1 MRYIHQCTVL
11 FILLLPLLLPRHAA
25 GQAMPMFNDPLKI
38 RQVEMYAERLDFTA
52 QQKEGVLQA
61 YDQYVLAYERV
72 RNGEIQKFEDLVT
85 AFVDRFSF
93 MNFEIPEREEI
104 HEIIS
109 IGKRAMKSI
118 ERVDNSFFDNITGML
133 TENQQRELKRIRN
146 ERLLD
151 AYRIIVLEMLTE
163 MNRSARP
170 NLTQL
175 VQFAVKEESPETT
188 ASLELYEQ
196 KMLRHAEDA
205 IDVIIT
211 VIDLALDIVDEMGLR
226 GMDRE
231 QMFMLF
237 MEEEQI
243 ANLEAKG
250 NILLAPL
257 QKQAF
262 KIGELNWKTWNTID
276 SQIAEE
282 YKRPFAMAY
291 FRKGFRNSVIGYE
304 GLDRRFEKALDL
316 ELLEGEQQQ
325 ELLALRQDYET
336 RSLSL
341 ATKYSKILL
350 NAWESRTIDQ
360 QQGGSSPEF
369 DNSISQSETVRTK
382 LLTTTRSRLDGIL
395 GSSLLSILDDQ
406 KKQTASKN
414 TYYDTSTSTQ
424 SKVVEVKLENLDTP
438 VKATLAGGVSIPRPM
453 GSGFAK
459 DIASQ
464 LGLGDEGED
473 IVNALFSDYRDKYNV
488 YYESMQVESEAFNQ
502 DTSLGIGSRLRKKQ
516 ELTDKAS
523 ETVKTLDAEFF
534 DDLSIVTGSDRSDP
548 IVQMLEQFRMRK
560 RISGTENRYG
570 WGPTNGK
577 ALDLVDVFIIEDEPM
592 AISENSNKKL
602 YQAMLAYHQ
611 QADSLYKEIEE
622 ATYQMN
628 HLSDAMMLT
637 EEMKMSSSR
646 AVDMESKWRE
656 AYAAIRSSRQNLIR
670 SNQEVV
676 STLLSEMPEEDYW
689 SVRMHYVKVAF
700 PKIFKDTGNAKTIL
714 VAAGAIPTLDPA
726 QQGEIARMGE
736 QYRQQYWDLSESMIA
751 LNEAAVL
758 EESGGRMITQ
768 AGIKRRIDEEKL
780 RFERSELNDRIRMR
794 LRMTLNEDQIK
805 NVPGLRPTVTAKA
818 EN

>member
-11 FILLLPLLLPRHAA
+11 FILLSPLLLPRHAA

-38 RQVEMYAERLDFTA
+38 RQVEMYAERLDFTT

-109 IGKRAMKSI
+109 KGKRAMKSI
-118 ERVDNSFFDNITGML
+118 ERVDNTFFDNITGML
-133 TENQQRELKRIRN
+133 TEKQQRELKRIRN
-146 ERLLD
+146 ERHLD
-151 AYRIIVLEMLTE
+151 AYRIIVLEMLTD

-175 VQFAVKEESPETT
+175 VQFAVKAESPETT

-231 QMFMLF
+231 QMFMLV

-291 FRKGFRNSVIGYE
+291 FRKGFRNSVLGYE

-316 ELLEGEQQQ
+316 ELLEEEQQQ

-395 GSSLLSILDDQ
+395 GSSLMSILDDQ

-424 SKVVEVKLENLDTP
+424 SKVVEVQIENLDTP
-438 VKATLAGGVSIPRPM
+438 VKAILAGGVSIPRPM

-473 IVNALFSDYRDKYNV
+473 IVNALFNDYRDKYNV
-488 YYESMQVESEAFNQ
+488 YYESIQVESEAFNQ

-523 ETVKTLDAEFF
+523 ETVKTLDTEFF

-570 WGPTNGK
+570 WGRTNGK

-592 AISENSNKKL
+592 AISEDSNKKL
-602 YQAMLAYHQ
+602 HQAMLVYHQ
-611 QADSLYKEIEE
+611 QADSLFKEIEE
-622 ATYQMN
+622 TTYQMN
-628 HLSDAMMLT
+628 HLSDAMMLAN
-637 EEMKMSSSR
+637 EMNMSSSR
-646 AVDMESKWRE
+646 AVNMESKWRE
-656 AYAAIRSSRQNLIR
+656 AYVAIRLSRQNLIR

-689 SVRMHYVKVAF
+689 TVRMHYVKVAF

-714 VAAGAIPTLDPA
+714 AAAGAIPTLDPA

-736 QYRQQYWDLSESMIA
+736 QYRQQYWDLCESMIA

-758 EESGGRMITQ
+758 QESDGRMITQ
-768 AGIKRRIDEEKL
+768 ASIKRRIDEEKL

-805 NVPGLRPTVTAKA
+805 NVPGLRPTVTARV

>member
-11 FILLLPLLLPRHAA
+11 FILLSPLLLPRHAA

-38 RQVEMYAERLDFTA
+38 RQVEMYAERLDFTT

-109 IGKRAMKSI
+109 KGKRAMKSI
-118 ERVDNSFFDNITGML
+118 ERVDNTFFDNITGML
-133 TENQQRELKRIRN
+133 TEKQQRELKRIRN
-146 ERLLD
+146 ERHLD
-151 AYRIIVLEMLTE
+151 AYRIIVLEMLTD

-237 MEEEQI
+237 MQEEQI

-291 FRKGFRNSVIGYE
+291 FRKGFRNSVLGYE

-316 ELLEGEQQQ
+316 ELLEEEQQQ

-395 GSSLLSILDDQ
+395 GSSLMSILDDQ

-424 SKVVEVKLENLDTP
+424 SKVVEVQIENLDTP
-438 VKATLAGGVSIPRPM
+438 VKAILAGGVSIPRPM

-488 YYESMQVESEAFNQ
+488 YYESIQVASEAFNQ

-523 ETVKTLDAEFF
+523 ETVKTLDTEFF

-570 WGPTNGK
+570 WGRTNGK
-577 ALDLVDVFIIEDEPM
+577 ALDLVDVFIIEDEPL
-592 AISENSNKKL
+592 AISEDSNKKL
-602 YQAMLAYHQ
+602 HQAMLVYHQ
-611 QADSLYKEIEE
+611 QADSLFKEIEE
-622 ATYQMN
+622 TTYQMN
-628 HLSDAMMLT
+628 HLSDAMMLAN
-637 EEMKMSSSR
+637 EMNMSSSR

-670 SNQEVV
+670 SHQEVV
-676 STLLSEMPEEDYW
+676 STLLS
-689 SVRMHYVKVAF
+689 
-700 PKIFKDTGNAKTIL
+700 
-714 VAAGAIPTLDPA
+714 
-726 QQGEIARMGE
+726 
-736 QYRQQYWDLSESMIA
+736 
-751 LNEAAVL
+751 
-758 EESGGRMITQ
+758 
-768 AGIKRRIDEEKL
+768 
-780 RFERSELNDRIRMR
+780 
-794 LRMTLNEDQIK
+794 
-805 NVPGLRPTVTAKA
+805 
-818 EN
+818 